1 MVIRL
6 YLLVVFESDIFHE
19 KFKNLREIK
28 KSQYKPNNWVICG
41 YFFIVFFD
49 FMCKGKRLTD
59 FRYSFS
65 QIKIQ
70 KSNKIALDYS
80 LKKD

>member
-1 MVIRL
+1 M
-6 YLLVVFESDIFHE
+6 VVFESNIFHE
-19 KFKNLREIK
+19 KFKNLRAIK
-28 KSQYKPNNWVICG
+28 KPQYKPNNLLICG

-65 QIKIQ
+65 QINIQ
-70 KSNKIALDYS
+70 KNNKIVLNYS